1 MDARAIVS
9 KAVLLSVFLHLV
21 LAAGVTLSV
30 TAKKQTPS
38 PELAF
43 LGTILQKHDLNTA
56 GHLGL
61 GSDTAAT
68 FVAMPQLKPH
78 SPVKET
84 MHSMEKPY
92 FIHDIGGAPKRI
104 IRHKNYIADEIRPE
118 ASLEPASNQITEAPY
133 RPLNMEE

>member
-1 MDARAIVS
+1 M
-9 KAVLLSVFLHLV
+9 
-21 LAAGVTLSV
+21 
-30 TAKKQTPS
+30 
-38 PELAF
+38 
-43 LGTILQKHDLNTA
+43 QKHDLNTA

-104 IRHKNYIADEIRPE
+104 IRPKNYIADEIRPE

-133 RPLNMEE
+133 RPLNMEEWYISILRSLSHFFFFQACCLLSAILYFIITIG